1 MINFAILW
9 PAASEGDDQAR
20 EVKEVDRVQL
30 PYLQGLVGGN
40 IEALT
45 LSDRSV
51 MYINEDGK
59 ERELRINSAASV
71 LAHEAGVAP
80 WDYIVGPAVIFGPND
95 DMGGETSITE
105 AMLDRLGL
113 P

>member
-1 MINFAILW
+1 MLKFAILW
-9 PAASEGDDQAR
+9 PAANDGDDQER
-20 EVKEVDRVQL
+20 EVHEIGQVQL

-40 IEALT
+40 IEAIT

-59 ERELRINSAASV
+59 ERGLRYNHAASE

-80 WDYIVGPAVIFGPND
+80 WDHIVGPALIFGPSDGSGN
-95 DMGGETSITE
+95 ETSISE
-105 AMLDRLGL
+105 EMLGRLGL